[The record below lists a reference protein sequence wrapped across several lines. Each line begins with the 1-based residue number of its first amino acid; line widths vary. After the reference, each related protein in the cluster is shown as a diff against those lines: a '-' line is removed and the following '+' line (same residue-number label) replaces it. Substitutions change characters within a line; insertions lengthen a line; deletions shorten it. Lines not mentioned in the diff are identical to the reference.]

1 MKRSIVI
8 AGLAAVSA
16 ARVHAQAAQPEEIVV
31 LGRQIEQNLPQQLA
45 EFGVKMD
52 TLTRA
57 DVLNGSYV
65 DVTQV
70 LEAKTPGLFMLPKNG
85 PFDYSDISML
95 GSRTDDVLWLVDGV
109 RINNR
114 LYSGTPPLDT
124 IPGAMVERVESM
136 QGGTS
141 LFYGTAAT
149 AGTVNIVT
157 KSFTDKLDASF
168 NLATDTNS
176 SNHIDGYYADG
187 FGANHLVLYGSK
199 DDSDGYRAFRPQDYQ
214 ASNTDRDR
222 GYDVTTL
229 GVKYA
234 YDFSPDARLS
244 ATYQHT
250 DADLDYAQPFRI
262 ARDVNSRTETLSTV
276 KFDYAISDNVGFY
289 LKTYYHW
296 WNTKYDTVYNDLQNP
311 GQQIVLY
318 DDAIW
323 RYDDRGLNALF
334 HIGGGKGLDYY
345 VGYDYQRYGG
355 YDEVLVIEPNKET
368 TQAVFGQIRFTGEHS
383 KLAFGVRYNDPDVG
397 ESATVY
403 NVSGQLD
410 LSDKLFL
417 RGTAG
422 SNFRLP
428 TAEELFSNDPDDER
442 GNPNLKPERSKGVNV
457 SLGGSPGGKQG
468 MFHWEVTAFGRDIE
482 DLIAG
487 CDVFD
492 DATDQCVFSNSP
504 STVKVRGAALDFTGA
519 FSENVSATLSY
530 AHNRARTNDGP
541 QIARVPEDV
550 TKASLDFHPTRSGF
564 GASIAV
570 NYVGNVSANIGGY
583 PTSDDVTP
591 VSYGNYTVVDISGR
605 YFLDQ
610 DRKQRLTLSVQNA
623 FDEEYGRP
631 SRGCIDNSADGP
643 YDCSDPYIY
652 VNLGL
657 PRTVRFSYTHGF

>member
-1 MKRSIVI
+1 MTTKTSALIV
-8 AGLAAVSA
+8 ALSA
-16 ARVHAQAAQPEEIVV
+16 AAASRAQAQAAQPEEIIV

-45 EFGVKMD
+45 DFGVKMD
-52 TLTRA
+52 TLSRA
-57 DVLNGSYV
+57 DVTNGAYV
-65 DVTQV
+65 DLTQV

-85 PFDYSDISML
+85 PFDYADISML

-157 KSFTDKLDASF
+157 KSFTDKLDASL
-168 NLATDTNS
+168 NLATDTNN

-214 ASNTDRDR
+214 PSNTDRDR

-250 DADLDYAQPFRI
+250 DADLDYAQPYRI

-296 WNTKYDTVYNDLQNP
+296 WHTNYDTVYNDLQNP

-318 DDAIW
+318 DDAVW

-334 HIGGGKGLDYY
+334 HVGGGKGLDYY
-345 VGYDYQRYGG
+345 FGYDYQRYGG
-355 YDEVLVIEPNKET
+355 FDEVLVIEPNKET
-368 TQAVFGQIRFTGEHS
+368 TQAAFGQIRWTGEHS

-403 NVSGQLD
+403 NVSGQVD
-410 LSDKLFL
+410 L
-417 RGTAG
+417 
-422 SNFRLP
+422 
-428 TAEELFSNDPDDER
+428 
-442 GNPNLKPERSKGVNV
+442 
-457 SLGGSPGGKQG
+457 Q
-468 MFHWEVTAFGRDIE
+468 
-482 DLIAG
+482 
-487 CDVFD
+487 
-492 DATDQCVFSNSP
+492 
-504 STVKVRGAALDFTGA
+504 
-519 FSENVSATLSY
+519 
-530 AHNRARTNDGP
+530 
-541 QIARVPEDV
+541 
-550 TKASLDFHPTRSGF
+550 
-564 GASIAV
+564 
-570 NYVGNVSANIGGY
+570 
-583 PTSDDVTP
+583 
-591 VSYGNYTVVDISGR
+591 
-605 YFLDQ
+605 
-610 DRKQRLTLSVQNA
+610 
-623 FDEEYGRP
+623 
-631 SRGCIDNSADGP
+631 
-643 YDCSDPYIY
+643 
-652 VNLGL
+652 
-657 PRTVRFSYTHGF
+657 